1 MGEFDGFKEIYD
13 ELDET
18 GKEKLTSLLKR
29 IRSERSGMTRE
40 EEINMWSV
48 LIAVLKNQ
56 DRGWNYDIEHLV
68 DDIAIVKNMIKKF

>member
-1 MGEFDGFKEIYD
+1 MGDFEEIYD
-13 ELDET
+13 GLDET